1 MDAEQ
6 ELSWSIRNEWTQNA
20 DDFLWRR
27 TRLGLKLKDVEIKQ
41 IAHFNKHFKTQET
54 GLKSPHK

>member
-41 IAHFNKHFKTQET
+41 IAHFIKHFKTQKT
-54 GLKSPHK
+54 G

>member
-6 ELSWSIRNEWTQNA
+6 ELSWSIRKEWTQNA

-54 GLKSPHK
+54 G